1 MPECLLLALTAGILQ
16 AANIRG
22 TVVEHQSGKVLARA
36 LVVVTPVQG
45 TPGPTISVRT
55 NSYGA
60 FETPTIP
67 AGAYL
72 VSVSRRSFAPALYG
86 QKRWKAPGIPVV
98 LEEAQSTSLNI
109 RMPRFGSVTGVI
121 LDENDVG
128 LPEHDVVI
136 YRNTRPPQLV
146 TRVKTDDRGMY
157 RIAGLEPGRYLVRT
171 VGKEYE
177 EGGYLPTFYKEVAA
191 VDQAYQVEVEIDRET
206 SNVNV
211 RPHPGQ
217 LFIVAGQALAPLSP
231 PQPALLTLISDT
243 GSETLSSDQDGNFKF
258 APTAPGRYELYAT
271 APGDRRGPLGAYM
284 PLELERDRTDIRI
297 GLRTYPP
304 VQFSFQDTQGQPI
317 DPSTVQVLAR
327 RKDLSGEGKTETLRL
342 SRGATQLAPGR
353 WDMAVAPTP
362 KYYAETFRGPGVDG
376 RPDGVDR
383 SRADG
388 WNEVLLPSTQV
399 GTNLVTFRLS
409 TPGQLHGTVAIAGH
423 DAVPG
428 APVYLEAYDVD
439 ARKRL
444 IDVREARTDIHGQ
457 YQFYGV
463 APGNY
468 RILSTF
474 EFQAPDSAT
483 MESAGPRT
491 VKIEESHDTS
501 LDLDLYVIR

>member
-1 MPECLLLALTAGILQ
+1 MRQLLLPALTAGMLQ
-16 AANIRG
+16 AAIIRG

-98 LEEAQSTSLNI
+98 LEEAQSASLNI
-109 RMPRFGSVTGVI
+109 RMPRLGSVTGII

-146 TRVKTDDRGMY
+146 TRVKTDDRGIY
-157 RIAGLEPGRYLVRT
+157 RIAGLEPGHYLVRT

-217 LFIVAGQALAPLSP
+217 LFTVAGQAMVPLTP

-243 GSETLSSDQDGNFKF
+243 GSEAFSSDENGNFKF
-258 APTAPGRYELYAT
+258 SPTAPGRYELYAT
-271 APGDRRGPLGAYM
+271 APGDRRGALGAYM

-297 GLRTYPP
+297 GLRTNPL
-304 VQFSFQDTQGQPI
+304 VQFLFQDIQGQPI
-317 DPSTVQVLAR
+317 DPGTVQVWAR
-327 RKDLSGEGKTETLRL
+327 RKDLSGDGKAETLKL
-342 SRGATQLAPGR
+342 SRGAAQLAPGR
-353 WDMAVAPTP
+353 WDMAIAPTP
-362 KYYAETFRGPGVDG
+362 KYYAETFTGPGAEG
-376 RPDGVDR
+376 MERG
-383 SRADG
+383 RADG
-388 WNEVLLPSTQV
+388 WNEVLFSTQ
-399 GTNLVTFRLS
+399 GASNLVTFRLS
-409 TPGQLHGTVAIAGH
+409 TSPGALHGTVTIAGH
-423 DAVPG
+423 EAVPG

-457 YQFYGV
+457 YQFYGL

-491 VKIEESHDTS
+491 VKIEEGRDTP